1 MKSEATVAIVV
12 SAEHK
17 KLLVSLKDSL
27 VIRLVDLSQ
36 VAFEI
41 QELPDVIR
49 VIVLLNLSKGAKIKK
64 STLKTRL
71 DRVCASYGC
80 ITMNE
85 LDKALKEMSVEGLI
99 TEKDDS
105 VQLTSQGQR
114 LGKEWESLLLKKEPI
129 MEVVAGLV
137 DGSITSLVVILS
149 AFIATF
155 TASTSFLGNPKTVVF
170 AAFLTL
176 SAVAIT
182 NFSSFLLGGIT
193 EDLADIMTLQNLMNY
208 SLSDIPDKKERDKS
222 LLLVQ
227 KLFTLLGKQIHRS
240 NLYAAVICGTT
251 TFLAGIIPIATY
263 LALPP
268 IYNIVASLI
277 VVTAISGVFLARYRS
292 KKTRV
297 NWKITLAETLTIVI
311 IATVASLILGVA

>member
-1 MKSEATVAIVV
+1 M
-12 SAEHK
+12 
-17 KLLVSLKDSL
+17 
-27 VIRLVDLSQ
+27 
-36 VAFEI
+36 AFEI

-64 STLKTRL
+64 TTLKHRI
-71 DRVCASYGC
+71 DRVCVSYAC
-80 ITMNE
+80 IEMNE
-85 LDKALKEMSVEGLI
+85 LDKALKEMSIEGLI
-99 TEKDDS
+99 SEKDDM
-105 VQLTSQGQR
+105 VQLTAQGQK

-149 AFIATF
+149 AFIATL
-155 TASTSFLGNPKTVVF
+155 TSNATFLGNPKTVVF

-222 LLLVQ
+222 LMLVQ
-227 KLFTLLGKQIHRS
+227 KLFTLLNKQIHRS
-240 NLYAAVICGTT
+240 NLYAAIICGTT

-263 LALPP
+263 LVLPP
-268 IYNIVASLI
+268 IYNVVVSLI
-277 VVTAISGVFLARYRS
+277 LVAVISGVFLARYRS

-297 NWKITLAETLTIVI
+297 NWKITLLETFAIVV
-311 IATVASLILGVA
+311 IATIASLLLGAA

>member
-1 MKSEATVAIVV
+1 V
-12 SAEHK
+12 S
-17 KLLVSLKDSL
+17 
-27 VIRLVDLSQ
+27 
-36 VAFEI
+36 FEI

-64 STLKTRL
+64 STLKN
-71 DRVCASYGC
+71 RVDGICVSYAC
-80 ITMNE
+80 IEMNE
-85 LDKALKEMSVEGLI
+85 LDKALKEMSAEGLI
-99 TEKDDS
+99 IEKEDM

-114 LGKEWESLLLKKEPI
+114 LGKEWENLLLKKEPI

-149 AFIATF
+149 AFIATL
-155 TASTSFLGNPKTVVF
+155 TANTAFFGNPKTVVF

-240 NLYAAVICGTT
+240 NLYAAIICGTT
-251 TFLAGIIPIATY
+251 TFLAGIFPIATY
-263 LALPP
+263 LVLPP
-268 IYNIVASLI
+268 YYNIVVSLI
-277 VVTAISGVFLARYRS
+277 LVIAIVGVFLVRYRS

-297 NWKITLAETLTIVI
+297 NWKVTLSETIAIGI
-311 IATVASLILGVA
+311 IATVASLLLGAI

>member
-1 MKSEATVAIVV
+1 MSFAI
-12 SAEHK
+12 E
-17 KLLVSLKDSL
+17 
-27 VIRLVDLSQ
+27 
-36 VAFEI
+36 
-41 QELPDVIR
+41 ELPDVIKI
-49 VIVLLNLSKGAKIKK
+49 IVLLDLSKGHRMHK
-64 STLKTRL
+64 STLKRRI
-71 DRVCASYGC
+71 DKVCVTLACIDMSELEKTLEAMAS
-80 ITMNE
+80 
-85 LDKALKEMSVEGLI
+85 EGLVI
-99 TEKDDS
+99 DYDDT
-105 VQLTSQGQR
+105 VQLTEQGLK

-137 DGSITSLVVILS
+137 DGSVTSLVVILS
-149 AFIATF
+149 AFIATI
-155 TASTSFLGNPKTVVF
+155 TANTIFFNPKTVVF

-240 NLYAAVICGTT
+240 NLYAAIICGTT
-251 TFLAGIIPIATY
+251 TFIAGVIPIATY
-263 LALPP
+263 LVLPP
-268 IYNIVASLI
+268 YYNIIISLI
-277 VVTAISGVFLARYRS
+277 LVSAIVGIFLVRYRS

-297 NWKITLAETLTIVI
+297 NWKVTLYETLAIVV
-311 IATVASLILGVA
+311 IATVASLLLGSA

>member
-1 MKSEATVAIVV
+1 
-12 SAEHK
+12 
-17 KLLVSLKDSL
+17 
-27 VIRLVDLSQ
+27 

-64 STLKTRL
+64 STLKSKI
-71 DRVCASYGC
+71 DKVCVSYTC
-80 ITMNE
+80 IDMSE
-85 LDKALKEMSVEGLI
+85 LDKALREMSAEKLIKEEG
-99 TEKDDS
+99 EY
-105 VQLTSQGQR
+105 VQLTTQGQK

-137 DGSITSLVVILS
+137 DGSVTSLVVILS
-149 AFIATF
+149 AFIATL
-155 TASTSFLGNPKTVVF
+155 TSASTFLNNTSAVIF

-193 EDLADIMTLQNLMNY
+193 EDLADIMTLQTLMNY

-222 LLLVQ
+222 LLLVH
-227 KLFTLLGKQIHRS
+227 KLFTLLGKEIHRS
-240 NLYAAVICGTT
+240 NLYAAIICGTT
-251 TFLAGIIPIATY
+251 TFVAGIIPIATY
-263 LALPP
+263 LILPP
-268 IYNIVASLI
+268 YYNIIASLI
-277 VVTAISGVFLARYRS
+277 LVVAIVGVFLVRYRS

-297 NWKITLAETLTIVI
+297 NWKVTMVETLAIVV
-311 IATVASLILGVA
+311 IATVASLLLGAA

>member
-1 MKSEATVAIVV
+1 
-12 SAEHK
+12 
-17 KLLVSLKDSL
+17 
-27 VIRLVDLSQ
+27 

-49 VIVLLNLSKGAKIKK
+49 VIVLLNISKGAKIKK
-64 STLKTRL
+64 SILKARI
-71 DRVCASYGC
+71 DRVCVSYVC
-80 ITMNE
+80 IEMNE
-85 LDKALKEMSVEGLI
+85 LDKALKEMATEGLI
-99 TEKDDS
+99 TENDS
-105 VQLTSQGQR
+105 TVQLTAQGQR

-149 AFIATF
+149 AFIATL
-155 TASTSFLGNPKTVVF
+155 TTTPTFLGTRSAVIF

-240 NLYAAVICGTT
+240 NLYAAIICGTT
-251 TFLAGIIPIATY
+251 TFIAGIIPITTY
-263 LALPP
+263 LVLPP
-268 IYNIVASLI
+268 IYNIVVSLI
-277 VVTAISGVFLARYRS
+277 VVAFISGVFLARYRS

-297 NWKITLAETLTIVI
+297 NWKITLLETFAIVI
-311 IATVASLILGVA
+311 IATVASLLLGGA

>member
-1 MKSEATVAIVV
+1 MS
-12 SAEHK
+12 
-17 KLLVSLKDSL
+17 
-27 VIRLVDLSQ
+27 
-36 VAFEI
+36 FEI

-64 STLKTRL
+64 STLKN
-71 DRVCASYGC
+71 RVDGICVSYAC
-80 ITMNE
+80 IEMNE
-85 LDKALKEMSVEGLI
+85 LDKALKEMSAEGLI
-99 TEKDDS
+99 IEKEDM

-114 LGKEWESLLLKKEPI
+114 LGKEWENLLLKKEPI

-149 AFIATF
+149 AFIATL
-155 TASTSFLGNPKTVVF
+155 TANTAFFGNPKTVVF

-240 NLYAAVICGTT
+240 NLYAAIICGTT
-251 TFLAGIIPIATY
+251 TFLAGIFPIAAY
-263 LALPP
+263 LVLPP
-268 IYNIVASLI
+268 YYNIVVSLI
-277 VVTAISGVFLARYRS
+277 LVIAIVGVFLVRYRS

-297 NWKITLAETLTIVI
+297 NWKVTLSETIAIVI
-311 IATVASLILGVA
+311 IATVASLLLGAI